1 MNKTEFQTGVLSA
14 ERMLYRVAKTMLRSD
29 EDCADAVQEAI
40 LKAWIALPRL
50 REERYFSTWLT
61 RILING
67 CRAVIRR
74 NGRMADMETLPET
87 AAPEKDDT
95 SLYEALSAL
104 PEKLRLTV
112 ELHYIEGYSVEETA
126 RILGVPAGTVK
137 SRLSNGRKLLRKFM
151 ED

>member
-1 MNKTEFQTGVLSA
+1 MDKTEFQTAVLSA
-14 ERMLYRVAKTMLRSD
+14 ERILYRVAKTILRSD

-61 RILING
+61 RILINE
-67 CRAVIRR
+67 CLAVKRR
-74 NGRMADMETLPET
+74 NGRLADMETIPEP
-87 AAPEKDDT
+87 AAPEKDDS
-95 SLYEALSAL
+95 SLYEALAAL

-137 SRLSNGRKLLRKFM
+137 SRLSNGRKLLREFL